1 MDDLQ
6 GRVAVVTGAA
16 SGIGRAMA
24 ERFLAEGMSVAM
36 ADIETDALQAAA
48 ASLEDRGVILT
59 VPTDVSDPQS
69 VDDLARAVR
78 ERFGT
83 FHVVCNNAGVGGHF
97 GRTWEAPLEEWRW
110 LFDVNMW
117 GVIHGIRS
125 FVPTLIE
132 QRLGHVVNTASMAAW
147 RGAPAL
153 GPYCATKHAVLAISD
168 SLRVELE
175 EGGSGVGVSVVC
187 PGVIS
192 TRISTSER
200 NWPSHLGAQPGFPD
214 DELSIRMRERL
225 RVGTTTGGEPPSDVA
240 EAVVE
245 AIRLN
250 RFVVT
255 NHVPAILDSMYRRL
269 ETSPAAAG
277 QVGNAWTRD
286 RSEA

>member
-214 DELSIRMRERL
+214 DDRSIRMRERL

-277 QVGNAWTRD
+277 RVGNAWTRE

>member
-16 SGIGRAMA
+16 SGIGRALA

-36 ADIETDALQAAA
+36 ADIETAALQAAA
-48 ASLEDRGVILT
+48 ASLEGRGVILT
-59 VPTDVSDPQS
+59 VPTDVSDPRS
-69 VDDLARAVR
+69 VDDLARTVR

-110 LFDVNMW
+110 LFDVNTW

-132 QRLGHVVNTASMAAW
+132 QGLGHVVNTASMAAW

-175 EGGSGVGVSVVC
+175 EGGFGVGVSVVC

-200 NWPSHLGAQPGFPD
+200 NWPARLGAQPGFPD

-255 NHVPAILDSMYRRL
+255 NHVPAILESMYRRL
-269 ETSPAAAG
+269 EVSPAAAG
-277 QVGNAWTRD
+277 QIGNTWTRD
-286 RSEA
+286 RSEP

>member
-16 SGIGRAMA
+16 SGIGRALA

-48 ASLEDRGVILT
+48 ASLEGRGVILT
-59 VPTDVSDPQS
+59 VPTDVSDPRS
-69 VDDLARAVR
+69 VDDLARTVR

-110 LFDVNMW
+110 LFDVNTW

-132 QRLGHVVNTASMAAW
+132 QGLGHVVNTASMAAW

-200 NWPSHLGAQPGFPD
+200 NWPGRLGAQPGFPD

-255 NHVPAILDSMYRRL
+255 NHVPAILESMYRRL
-269 ETSPAAAG
+269 EVSPAAAG
-277 QVGNAWTRD
+277 PVGNTWTRE
-286 RSEA
+286 RSEP